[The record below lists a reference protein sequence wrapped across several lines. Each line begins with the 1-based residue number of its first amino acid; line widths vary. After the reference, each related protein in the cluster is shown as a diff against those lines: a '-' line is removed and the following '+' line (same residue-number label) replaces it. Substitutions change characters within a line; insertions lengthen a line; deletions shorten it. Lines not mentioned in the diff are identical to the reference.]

1 MLCNVMLCYV
11 CMYVHY
17 YNISM
22 SIYGHIYIHTY
33 DMICD
38 LFGVQDMS
46 DALDLRLKAITEFA
60 DKTSEAER
68 WRP

>member
-1 MLCNVMLCYV
+1 MA
-11 CMYVHY
+11 
-17 YNISM
+17 
-22 SIYGHIYIHTY
+22 IYIYTY

-46 DALDLRLKAITEFA
+46 DAFDLRLKAITEFA

>member
-1 MLCNVMLCYV
+1 
-11 CMYVHY
+11 
-17 YNISM
+17 M
-22 SIYGHIYIHTY
+22 SIYGHIYIYTYTY

-38 LFGVQDMS
+38 SFGVQDMS